1 MEPPIRCELPPDL
14 HELTLQILVFVP
26 IHFESGSR
34 VQEPAPRPAVPACHE
49 IIDSSLMSLLS
60 GCVMLCWTVSY
71 QDYHLVYAWAQLT
84 PEGSKEGAKGRGTVN
99 DGPLLL
105 NRT

>member
-34 VQEPAPRPAVPACHE
+34 VQEPALRPLC
-49 IIDSSLMSLLS
+49 LLA
-60 GCVMLCWTVSY
+60 MKL
-71 QDYHLVYAWAQLT
+71 LT
-84 PEGSKEGAKGRGTVN
+84 AR
-99 DGPLLL
+99 
-105 NRT
+105 